1 MLLPTLPRPLVA
13 VTLRT
18 TRGDDVQPED
28 RRRRWRPY
36 RVRTAGR
43 GPIVTNSNT
52 TGRPA

>member
-28 RRRRWRPY
+28 RRRQGRPY
-36 RVRTAGR
+36 RVRFASR
-43 GPIVTNSNT
+43 QPAVTTSVKA
-52 TGRPA
+52 GRPA